1 MCAIL
6 CRVYLACNST
16 LPATQPYAAIKVTFD
31 SPLADT
37 VPEEIYLNWLEM
49 LHSQLCWLV
58 LS

>member
-31 SPLADT
+31 HPRGHCTRGDLS
-37 VPEEIYLNWLEM
+37 E
-49 LHSQLCWLV
+49 LV
-58 LS
+58 RNVT